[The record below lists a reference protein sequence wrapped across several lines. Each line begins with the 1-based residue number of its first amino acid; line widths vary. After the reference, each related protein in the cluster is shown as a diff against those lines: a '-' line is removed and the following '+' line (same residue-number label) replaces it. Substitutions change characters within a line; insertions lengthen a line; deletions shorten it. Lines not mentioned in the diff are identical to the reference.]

1 MFIPY
6 SDPAVRL
13 TGRFYKENNAVS
25 TTACG
30 SHIEA
35 AVYGDWTILYFDMT
49 DLTPSFP
56 QIYIQIDDGEL
67 VGSSVGSRIYLR
79 MKEKKEHI
87 IKIIFKGACEKQ
99 NRWYAPVQA
108 KISFEGLEA
117 DAAGTLPADNR
128 KTITFIGDSI
138 TEGILIH
145 PEQTPFKDNLRDRV
159 YQDDVT
165 RTYAWIIAKHFNLR
179 PAFCA
184 YGAVGMTKSGSGEV
198 PKFNESYPWCVEGKE
213 FVDPYQPDYIMI
225 NHGCNDRGH
234 TAEEYIEEYEK
245 CLDMLRKRYPA
256 AKIIMLSAFIGAHAV
271 ELKEF
276 HKAYNEKNGTDIVFI
291 DSTGWV
297 PEKPTHPLVAG
308 HETIAHHLIDKL
320 TKII

>member
-6 SDPAVRL
+6 SDPAIRL
-13 TGRFYKENNAVS
+13 TGRFYQENEAVS

-30 SHIEA
+30 SQIEIA
-35 AVYGDWTILYFDMT
+35 INGDWAILRFDMT
-49 DLTPSFP
+49 DLIPSYP
-56 QIYIQIDDGEL
+56 QVYIQIDGGEM
-67 VGSSVGSRIYLR
+67 VGATVGSRIYIR
-79 MKEKKEHI
+79 MKEKKDHI

-108 KISFEGLEA
+108 KISFEGVEA
-117 DAAGTLPADNR
+117 ENAGTLPADNR

-145 PEQTPFKDNLRDRV
+145 PEQTPFKDNFKDRV

-165 RTYAWIIAKHFNLR
+165 RTYAWIIAEHFNLR
-179 PAFCA
+179 PTYCA

-198 PKFNESYPWCVEGKE
+198 PKFNESYPWCVAGKE
-213 FVDPYQPDYIMI
+213 YIDPYQPDYIMI

-234 TAEEYIEEYEK
+234 TAEEYVEEYEK

-256 AKIIMLSAFIGAHAV
+256 AKIIMLSAFIGAHAD
-271 ELKEF
+271 ELKAF
-276 HKAYNEKNGTDIVFI
+276 HKAYNEKYGTDIAFI
-291 DSTGWV
+291 ESTGWV

-308 HETIAHHLIDKL
+308 HETIARHLIDKL

>member
-6 SDPAVRL
+6 SDSAVRL
-13 TGRFYKENNAVS
+13 TGRFYQEKNAVS

-30 SHIEA
+30 SQIEA
-35 AVYGDWTILYFDMT
+35 AIDGDWAILYFDMT
-49 DLTPSFP
+49 DLIPSYP
-56 QIYIQIDDGEL
+56 QIYIQIDNGDL
-67 VGSSVGSRIYLR
+67 VGATVGSRIYLR
-79 MKEKKEHI
+79 MNEKKEHI

-99 NRWYAPVQA
+99 NRWYEPVQA

-117 DAAGTLPADNR
+117 ENAGTLNEDNR

-145 PEQTPFKDNLRDRV
+145 PEQTPYKDNFKDRV

-165 RTYAWIIAKHFNLR
+165 RTYAWLIAKHFNLR
-179 PAFCA
+179 PTFCA

-213 FVDPYQPDYIMI
+213 WVDPYAPDYIMI

-234 TAEEYIEEYEK
+234 TAEEYVEEYEK
-245 CLDMLRKRYPA
+245 CLDMLRNRYPNV
-256 AKIIMLSAFIGAHAV
+256 KIIMLSAFIGAHAE
-271 ELKEF
+271 ELKAF
-276 HKAYNEKNGTDIVFI
+276 HKEYIEKTGADITFI

-297 PEKPTHPLVAG
+297 PEKPTHPLVEG
-308 HETIAHHLIDKL
+308 HKTIARRLIDKL
-320 TKII
+320 TKIL